1 MMGMPMVV
9 HNWINKIVFVKGGH
23 DEENDYVGNGFSDA
37 AGVYRRVFRI
47 VGQRWQGW

>member
-9 HNWINKIVFVKGGH
+9 HHWINKIVFVKGGH
-23 DEENDYVGNGFSDA
+23 DEENDYVGHGFSDA